1 MSCLVEGDRIPDS
14 SLATNT
20 SLLESRGHFEDTKDK
35 THHHLQTSAM
45 THGQTTASL
54 TDMFLSVPL
63 EQKEMPF
70 YYLGKCARLVCVCK
84 QKL

>member
-1 MSCLVEGDRIPDS
+1 MSF
-14 SLATNT
+14 
-20 SLLESRGHFEDTKDK
+20 LESGGRFEDMKDK
-35 THHHLQTSAM
+35 AHHRLQTSVM

-54 TDMFLSVPL
+54 TDLFLSVPL